1 MSGINKVI
9 FGTTMLGIGALGGY
23 FVSSK
28 LLQKQYQKDVKYIRD
43 FYFDKLDELGVMP
56 EDFEPSDE
64 KEGEDEEDEEDEGPS
79 DKYDE
84 EVTDVLD
91 NYRGGKRRY
100 IVDYT
105 KPSLEYMSQTLK
117 EGMSVVVGTDGEEY
131 LGDVDDDDDD
141 DDYEYT
147 PSDDPDYEEELEQM
161 AEDYA
166 RRRSENMLNGEPY
179 LIEPEEYQDGPEG
192 YEHQALYYYSEDR
205 VLCEDDDT
213 MVEDEEDCVGFDYED
228 KLDMQTTCWV
238 RNDKLRVLY
247 EIHRID
253 ELYRQ
258 AVLGVIENP
267 REREFRIQGRR
278 KQAMDDK

>member
-1 MSGINKVI
+1 MSGINKVV
-9 FGTTMLGIGALGGY
+9 FGTAMLGIGALGGY

-28 LLQKQYQKDVKYIRD
+28 LLQKQYQKDVKDIRD
-43 FYFDKLDELGVMP
+43 FYLDKLDKLGVMP
-56 EDFEPSDE
+56 EDFELSDE
-64 KEGEDEEDEEDEGPS
+64 EEGEDEEDDEDEGPS

-84 EVTDVLD
+84 EAADVLD

-131 LGDVDDDDDD
+131 LGDVDEDDDDD
-141 DDYEYT
+141 DEYT

-192 YEHQALYYYSEDR
+192 YEHQTLYYYSEDR